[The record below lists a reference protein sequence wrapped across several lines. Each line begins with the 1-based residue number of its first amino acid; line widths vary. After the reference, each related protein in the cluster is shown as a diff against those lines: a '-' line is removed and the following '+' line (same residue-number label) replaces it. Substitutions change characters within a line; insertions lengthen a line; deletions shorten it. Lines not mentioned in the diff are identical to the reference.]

1 MSLSKLLYELLIAKQ
16 ACSRAQ
22 RISCDP
28 NKNHAETI
36 LALLE
41 VQQQALAVHGREA
54 WCKSTKSLALGA
66 SPLSEGTNRKP
77 FEDFTCHRRA
87 IRRAVIRPIRS
98 LPEAPGTA
106 SLRSEVALPGVPT
119 ALRRLG
125 ARRSGRSWTGVLQT
139 LEGQS
144 VDAR

>member
-41 VQQQALAVHGREA
+41 VQQQALAVHGREG
-54 WCKSTKSLALGA
+54 LVQI
-66 SPLSEGTNRKP
+66 N
-77 FEDFTCHRRA
+77 
-87 IRRAVIRPIRS
+87 
-98 LPEAPGTA
+98 
-106 SLRSEVALPGVPT
+106 
-119 ALRRLG
+119 
-125 ARRSGRSWTGVLQT
+125 
-139 LEGQS
+139 
-144 VDAR
+144 